1 LCRQGPKGL
10 IKHLC
15 RQGPKGLIKHL
26 CRQGPKGLIKH
37 LCRQGPKRLIKR
49 LCRQDHNGHYQSGIK
64 KEAIFLDSL
73 QFKSSHCK
81 VEWKTN

>member
-1 LCRQGPKGL
+1 LCRQE
-10 IKHLC
+10 
-15 RQGPKGLIKHL
+15 
-26 CRQGPKGLIKH
+26 
-37 LCRQGPKRLIKR
+37 
-49 LCRQDHNGHYQSGIK
+49 HNGHYQSGIK

>member
-1 LCRQGPKGL
+1 MPPGTKKINKTFVP
-10 IKHLC
+10 
-15 RQGPKGLIKHL
+15 P
-26 CRQGPKGLIKH
+26 
-37 LCRQGPKRLIKR
+37 GPKRLIKR